1 MIEFKNVSKNYD
13 GFQAVNNLSFQLHKG
28 EILSLIG
35 QNGAGKSTTF
45 HILLGF
51 IKPSNGTV
59 TRENN
64 LNIGYMPEER
74 GLYLKESIKSQM
86 LYFASLHGM
95 KRDEALKRLKIWM
108 KKLNVVGDIED
119 KVESLS
125 KGNAQKVQL
134 IACLMFNPDLLILDE
149 PFSGLDPV
157 NADLLIKAVLEA
169 KKSGTMIIFST
180 HNMENVEKLSDYVV
194 MLSHGKT
201 VLKGTLNDIYNQF
214 GRSKLDIVGYNN
226 LQRFKGMNGIKNLEI
241 TGENSA
247 QLTLNDV
254 SFGKY
259 IFDEVTKNGYIPVFN
274 QHYPTLDEIFKE
286 KVKESEK

>member
-1 MIEFKNVSKNYD
+1 MIEFKNVSKSYD

-45 HILLGF
+45 HMLLDF
-51 IKPSNGTV
+51 IKPSSGNINGN
-59 TRENN
+59 NN

-74 GLYLKESIKSQM
+74 GLYLKESIKNQM

-95 KRDEALKRLKIWM
+95 KRVEALKKLKVWM
-108 KKLNVVGDIED
+108 EKLNVVGDIED

-226 LQRFKGMNGIKNLEI
+226 LQKFEGMNGIKNI
-241 TGENSA
+241 DIINDNSA
-247 QLTLNDV
+247 HITLNDV

-259 IFDEVTKNGYIPVFN
+259 IFDDVTKEGYLPVFN
-274 QHYPTLDEIFKE
+274 QHYPTLDEIFKT
-286 KVKESEK
+286 KVKQSE

>member
-13 GFQAVNNLSFQLHKG
+13 GFQAVSNLSFQLHKG

-45 HILLGF
+45 HMLLDF
-51 IKPSNGTV
+51 IKPSNGQIH
-59 TRENN
+59 RNNN

-86 LYFASLHGM
+86 IYFASLHGM
-95 KRDEALKRLKIWM
+95 KRVEALEKLKIWM
-108 KKLNVVGDIED
+108 EKLNVVGDIED

-201 VLKGTLNDIYNQF
+201 VLKGTLKDIYNQF

-226 LQRFKGMNGIKNLEI
+226 LQRFKGMNGIKDLAI
-241 TGENSA
+241 TSENSA

-259 IFDEVTKNGYIPVFN
+259 IFDEVTKDGYIPVFN

>member
-1 MIEFKNVSKNYD
+1 MIEFKNVSKSYD
-13 GFQAVNNLSFQLHKG
+13 GFEAVSNLSFQLHKG

-45 HILLGF
+45 HMLLDF
-51 IKPSNGTV
+51 IKPSNGQIH
-59 TRENN
+59 RNNN

-86 LYFASLHGM
+86 IYFASLHGM
-95 KRDEALKRLKIWM
+95 KRVEALEKLKIWM

-226 LQRFKGMNGIKNLEI
+226 LQRFQGMNGIKNLAI
-241 TGENSA
+241 TGEYSA

-259 IFDEVTKNGYIPVFN
+259 IFDEVTKDGYIPVFN

>member
-1 MIEFKNVSKNYD
+1 
-13 GFQAVNNLSFQLHKG
+13 
-28 EILSLIG
+28 
-35 QNGAGKSTTF
+35 
-45 HILLGF
+45 
-51 IKPSNGTV
+51 
-59 TRENN
+59 
-64 LNIGYMPEER
+64 
-74 GLYLKESIKSQM
+74 
-86 LYFASLHGM
+86 
-95 KRDEALKRLKIWM
+95 M

-201 VLKGTLNDIYNQF
+201 VLKGTLSDIYNQF

-226 LQRFKGMNGIKNLEI
+226 LQRFKGMNGIKNLAI

-259 IFDEVTKNGYIPVFN
+259 IFDEVTKDGYIPVFN